1 MNTLIAVAIAPFGV
15 GDELSSEVAEVVKII
30 RESGLPNRTYSMFTE
45 IEGEWDEVMRVVRDA
60 TFVLAEKGIRT
71 EVILKADVRPGFSHM
86 MDEKVA
92 RVNALLDDEGTKG
105 AQAAGKGD
113 PNGETCKAD
122 GSNPNDSGNP
132 SDMPAASEDKEVRA

>member
-15 GDELSSEVAEVVKII
+15 GDELSSEVAEVVKVI

-92 RVNALLDDEGTKG
+92 RVNALLDGEG
-105 AQAAGKGD
+105 AQDAGD
-113 PNGETCKAD
+113 TNGETDKTN
-122 GSNPNDSGNP
+122 GSNPNSSCDPSGKF
-132 SDMPAASEDKEVRA
+132 AASECEEVRA

>member
-15 GDELSSEVAEVVKII
+15 GDELSSEVAEVVKVI

-71 EVILKADVRPGFSHM
+71 EVILKADVRPGFSRM

-92 RVNALLDDEGTKG
+92 RVNALLDGEGTKG
-105 AQAAGKGD
+105 AQAADNPDSEGSKT
-113 PNGETCKAD
+113 N
-122 GSNPNDSGNP
+122 GSNPNGSDDP
-132 SDMPAASEDKEVRA
+132 SDKFAANENKEVCA

>member
-15 GDELSSEVAEVVKII
+15 GDELSSEVAEVVKVI

-45 IEGEWDEVMRVVRDA
+45 IEGEWDKVMRVVRDA

-71 EVILKADVRPGFSHM
+71 EVILKADVRPGFSRM

-92 RVNALLDDEGTKG
+92 RVNALLDGEGNKG
-105 AQAAGKGD
+105 VQNAD
-113 PNGETCKAD
+113 NPNSEGSKTN
-122 GSNPNDSGNP
+122 GSNPNGSDDP
-132 SDMPAASEDKEVRA
+132 SDKFAANENKEVRA

>member
-15 GDELSSEVAEVVKII
+15 GDELSSEVAEVVKVI

-71 EVILKADVRPGFSHM
+71 EVILKADVRPGFSRM

-92 RVNALLDDEGTKG
+92 RVNALLDSEGNKG
-105 AQAAGKGD
+105 AQDAD
-113 PNGETCKAD
+113 NPNDESSKTN
-122 GSNPNDSGNP
+122 GSNPNGSDDP
-132 SDMPAASEDKEVRA
+132 SDKFAANENKEVRA

>member
-15 GDELSSEVAEVVKII
+15 GDELSSEVAEVVKVI

-71 EVILKADVRPGFSHM
+71 EVILKADVRPGFSRM

-92 RVNALLDDEGTKG
+92 RVNALLDGEGNKG
-105 AQAAGKGD
+105 VQDAD
-113 PNGETCKAD
+113 NPNSEGSKTN
-122 GSNPNDSGNP
+122 GSNPNGSDNP
-132 SDMPAASEDKEVRA
+132 SDKFAANENKEVRA